1 LVVEFREVIGDRQW
15 HSAIAASFKNSVND
29 ITLVKI
35 IYKITE
41 KVKKLIMS
49 LLGNIIWLIFG
60 GFLAGIG
67 YIFGGILA
75 CLTIIG
81 IPFGQQAIK
90 LGIATMTPFGRE
102 IVPTPEAGST
112 LNMILNIVWILV
124 IGWGIAVT
132 HLTSAAILAVTI
144 IGIPFALQHIKLI
157 PLALFPFGRELR

>member
-1 LVVEFREVIGDRQW
+1 MVVDLRQVIGDGQW
-15 HSAIAASFKNSVND
+15 HSAIADSFKNSAND
-29 ITLVKI
+29 I

-41 KVKKLIMS
+41 KAKKSIMS

-90 LGIATMTPFGRE
+90 LGVATMTPFGRE

-157 PLALFPFGRELR
+157 PLALFPFGRELQ

>member
-1 LVVEFREVIGDRQW
+1 MLVEFREVIGDRQW
-15 HSAIAASFKNSVND
+15 HSAIAASFKNSAND
-29 ITLVKI
+29 I

-41 KVKKLIMS
+41 KAQKLIMS

-90 LGIATMTPFGRE
+90 LGVATMTPFGRE

-157 PLALFPFGRELR
+157 PLALFPFGRELQ

>member
-1 LVVEFREVIGDRQW
+1 MIVDLRQVIGDRQW
-15 HSAIAASFKNSVND
+15 HSAIADSFKNSAND
-29 ITLVKI
+29 I

-41 KVKKLIMS
+41 KAKKSIMS

-67 YIFGGILA
+67 YILGGILA

-90 LGIATMTPFGRE
+90 LGVATMTPFGRE

-157 PLALFPFGRELR
+157 PLALFPFGRELQ

>member
-1 LVVEFREVIGDRQW
+1 
-15 HSAIAASFKNSVND
+15 
-29 ITLVKI
+29 
-35 IYKITE
+35 
-41 KVKKLIMS
+41 MS

-112 LNMILNIVWILV
+112 LNMILNIIWILV
-124 IGWGIAVT
+124 IGWTIAVT
-132 HLTSAAILAVTI
+132 HLTSAAVLAVTI

>member
-1 LVVEFREVIGDRQW
+1 
-15 HSAIAASFKNSVND
+15 
-29 ITLVKI
+29 
-35 IYKITE
+35 
-41 KVKKLIMS
+41 MS
-49 LLGNIIWLIFG
+49 LLGNIVWLIFG

-102 IVPTPEAGST
+102 IVPTPEASST

-157 PLALFPFGRELR
+157 PLALFPFGRELQ

>member
-1 LVVEFREVIGDRQW
+1 
-15 HSAIAASFKNSVND
+15 
-29 ITLVKI
+29 
-35 IYKITE
+35 
-41 KVKKLIMS
+41 MS
-49 LLGNIIWLIFG
+49 LLGNIVWLIFG

-90 LGIATMTPFGRE
+90 LGVATMTPFGRE
-102 IVPTPEAGST
+102 IVPTPEASST

-157 PLALFPFGRELR
+157 PLALFPFGRELQ

>member
-1 LVVEFREVIGDRQW
+1 
-15 HSAIAASFKNSVND
+15 
-29 ITLVKI
+29 
-35 IYKITE
+35 
-41 KVKKLIMS
+41 MS
-49 LLGNIIWLIFG
+49 LLGNIVWLIFG
-60 GFLAGIG
+60 GFLAGIV

-90 LGIATMTPFGRE
+90 LGVATMTPFGRE

-124 IGWGIAVT
+124 IGWTIAVT

>member
-1 LVVEFREVIGDRQW
+1 
-15 HSAIAASFKNSVND
+15 
-29 ITLVKI
+29 
-35 IYKITE
+35 
-41 KVKKLIMS
+41 MS

-90 LGIATMTPFGRE
+90 LGVATMTPFGRE

-112 LNMILNIVWILV
+112 LHMILNIIWILV

-132 HLTSAAILAVTI
+132 HLASAAVLAVTI

>member
-1 LVVEFREVIGDRQW
+1 LIIDLRQVIGDRQW
-15 HSAIAASFKNSVND
+15 HSAIADSFKNSAND
-29 ITLVKI
+29 I

-41 KVKKLIMS
+41 KAKKSIMS

-81 IPFGQQAIK
+81 SPFGQQAIK
-90 LGIATMTPFGRE
+90 LGVATMTPFGRE

-157 PLALFPFGRELR
+157 PLALFPFGRELQ

>member
-1 LVVEFREVIGDRQW
+1 MVVEIREVIGDRQW
-15 HSAIAASFKNSVND
+15 HSAIADSFKNSAND
-29 ITLVKI
+29 I

-41 KVKKLIMS
+41 KAKKSIMS

-90 LGIATMTPFGRE
+90 LGVATMTPFGRE

-157 PLALFPFGRELR
+157 PLALFPFGRELQ

>member
-1 LVVEFREVIGDRQW
+1 MLVEFREVIGDRQW
-15 HSAIAASFKNSVND
+15 HRAIADSFKNSAND
-29 ITLVKI
+29 ILLAKI

-41 KVKKLIMS
+41 TSQKLIMS

-157 PLALFPFGRELR
+157 PLALFPFGRELQ

>member
-1 LVVEFREVIGDRQW
+1 MIVDLRQVIGDRQW
-15 HSAIAASFKNSVND
+15 HSAIADSFKNSAND
-29 ITLVKI
+29 I

-41 KVKKLIMS
+41 KAKKSIMS

-90 LGIATMTPFGRE
+90 LGVATMTPFGRE

-157 PLALFPFGRELR
+157 PLALFPFGRELQ

>member
-1 LVVEFREVIGDRQW
+1 MIIDLRQVIVDRQW
-15 HSAIAASFKNSVND
+15 HSAIADSFKNSAND
-29 ITLVKI
+29 I
-35 IYKITE
+35 IYKIT
-41 KVKKLIMS
+41 KKAKKSIMS

-90 LGIATMTPFGRE
+90 LGVATMTPFGRE

-157 PLALFPFGRELR
+157 PLALFPFGRELQ

>member
-1 LVVEFREVIGDRQW
+1 
-15 HSAIAASFKNSVND
+15 
-29 ITLVKI
+29 
-35 IYKITE
+35 
-41 KVKKLIMS
+41 MS

>member
-1 LVVEFREVIGDRQW
+1 LVVELREVIGDRQW
-15 HSAIAASFKNSVND
+15 HSAIADSFKNSAND
-29 ITLVKI
+29 I

-41 KVKKLIMS
+41 KAKKSIMS

-90 LGIATMTPFGRE
+90 LGVATMTPFGRE

-157 PLALFPFGRELR
+157 PLALFPFGRELQ

>member
-1 LVVEFREVIGDRQW
+1 MIIDLRQVIGDRQW
-15 HSAIAASFKNSVND
+15 HSAIADSFKNSAND
-29 ITLVKI
+29 I
-35 IYKITE
+35 IYKIT
-41 KVKKLIMS
+41 KKAKKSIMS

-90 LGIATMTPFGRE
+90 LGVATMTPFGRE

-157 PLALFPFGRELR
+157 PLALFPFGRELQ

>member
-1 LVVEFREVIGDRQW
+1 MIIELREVIGDRQW
-15 HSAIAASFKNSVND
+15 HSAIADSFKNSAND
-29 ITLVKI
+29 I
-35 IYKITE
+35 IYKIT
-41 KVKKLIMS
+41 KKAKKSIMS

-90 LGIATMTPFGRE
+90 LGVATMTPFGRE

-157 PLALFPFGRELR
+157 PLALFPFGRELQ

>member
-1 LVVEFREVIGDRQW
+1 
-15 HSAIAASFKNSVND
+15 
-29 ITLVKI
+29 
-35 IYKITE
+35 
-41 KVKKLIMS
+41 MS

-67 YIFGGILA
+67 YILGGILA

-102 IVPTPEAGST
+102 IIPTSEASST

>member
-1 LVVEFREVIGDRQW
+1 
-15 HSAIAASFKNSVND
+15 
-29 ITLVKI
+29 
-35 IYKITE
+35 
-41 KVKKLIMS
+41 MS

-67 YIFGGILA
+67 YICGGILA

-90 LGIATMTPFGRE
+90 LGVATMTPFGRE

-144 IGIPFALQHIKLI
+144 IGIPFAKQHFKLI
-157 PLALFPFGRELR
+157 PVALFPFNYRLE

>member
-1 LVVEFREVIGDRQW
+1 
-15 HSAIAASFKNSVND
+15 
-29 ITLVKI
+29 
-35 IYKITE
+35 
-41 KVKKLIMS
+41 MS

-90 LGIATMTPFGRE
+90 LGVATMTPFGRE
-102 IVPTPEAGST
+102 IVLTPEAGST

>member
-1 LVVEFREVIGDRQW
+1 
-15 HSAIAASFKNSVND
+15 
-29 ITLVKI
+29 
-35 IYKITE
+35 
-41 KVKKLIMS
+41 MS

-90 LGIATMTPFGRE
+90 LGVATMTPFGRE

-112 LNMILNIVWILV
+112 LNMILNIIWILV
-124 IGWGIAVT
+124 IGWTIAVT

>member
-1 LVVEFREVIGDRQW
+1 LIIDLRQVIGDRQW
-15 HSAIAASFKNSVND
+15 HSAIADSFKNSAND
-29 ITLVKI
+29 I

-41 KVKKLIMS
+41 KAKKSIMS

-81 IPFGQQAIK
+81 SPFGQQAIK
-90 LGIATMTPFGRE
+90 LGVATMTPFGRE

-124 IGWGIAVT
+124 IGWGLAVT

-157 PLALFPFGRELR
+157 PLALFPFGRELQ

>member
-1 LVVEFREVIGDRQW
+1 
-15 HSAIAASFKNSVND
+15 
-29 ITLVKI
+29 
-35 IYKITE
+35 
-41 KVKKLIMS
+41 MS
-49 LLGNIIWLIFG
+49 LLGNIVWLIFG

-102 IVPTPEAGST
+102 VVPTPEAGNT
-112 LNMILNIVWILV
+112 LNMILNIVWTLV

>member
-1 LVVEFREVIGDRQW
+1 
-15 HSAIAASFKNSVND
+15 
-29 ITLVKI
+29 
-35 IYKITE
+35 
-41 KVKKLIMS
+41 MS

-60 GFLAGIG
+60 GFLAGIS

-90 LGIATMTPFGRE
+90 LGVATMTPFGRE

-157 PLALFPFGRELR
+157 PLALFPFGRELQ

>member
-1 LVVEFREVIGDRQW
+1 MIIDLRQVIGDRQW
-15 HSAIAASFKNSVND
+15 HSAIADSFKNSAND
-29 ITLVKI
+29 I

-41 KVKKLIMS
+41 KAKKSIMS

-81 IPFGQQAIK
+81 SPFGQQAIK
-90 LGIATMTPFGRE
+90 LGVATMTPFGRE

-124 IGWGIAVT
+124 IGWGLAVT

-157 PLALFPFGRELR
+157 PLALFPFGRELQ